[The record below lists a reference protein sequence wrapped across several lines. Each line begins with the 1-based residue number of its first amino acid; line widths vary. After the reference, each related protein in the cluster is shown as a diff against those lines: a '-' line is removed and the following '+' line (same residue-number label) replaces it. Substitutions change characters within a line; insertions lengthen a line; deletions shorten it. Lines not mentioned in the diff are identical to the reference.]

1 SHRDILAPPSWLHRV
16 HSLPQAGGSLLRR
29 RHHTAVERAMLHHL
43 RSAAA
48 SASGRLP
55 APPED
60 GGDNDE
66 ESVRAIAV
74 SDQRTIYL
82 VNMFIANTVE
92 FLNSFAALCDDKLAL
107 LHRKIVKLDSSL
119 ALLEAK
125 LHSIDENNASEHPT
139 REREH
144 QTLTHDKII
153 DSANLTGESSRL
165 PNQTSL
171 PSKLDATNL
180 PLQRRRR
187 RLYLA
192 LQSAAGK
199 LPPVASGGESVEA
212 AGKSVAQLRR
222 RKATLRRRPRS
233 LSGRSIWRLA
243 GDGFGAGESLI
254 SQRQPNKRK
263 APCPGLSPSE
273 VAAEY
278 RAAPLLPPP
287 DLRSSSSIPCFARLL
302 RVCTYELLVVFLHP
316 RRLPASRP
324 ASRSAIGEAVD
335 DQFQLRQIARMR
347 YIYVEEEFESEQEDF
362 EEDQDVQ
369 YCTSI

>member
-29 RHHTAVERAMLHHL
+29 RHHTAAERAMLHHL

-48 SASGRLP
+48 SALGRLP

-153 DSANLTGESSRL
+153 DSANLTGESSSY
-165 PNQTSL
+165 P
-171 PSKLDATNL
+171 
-180 PLQRRRR
+180 
-187 RLYLA
+187 A
-192 LQSAAGK
+192 LQSAVRK
-199 LPPVASGGESVEA
+199 LPSVASGGESVEVRGRYPLEDAEA
-212 AGKSVAQLRR
+212 AEKSVAQLRR
-222 RKATLRRRPRS
+222 RKATLRRRSRW

-243 GDGFGAGESLI
+243 GDGFGAGGSLI

-316 RRLPASRP
+316 RLLPASRP